1 MDSAIVWALA
11 ALTAGLI
18 ASVFI
23 VALFELDEIDE
34 ISGHSSSS

>member
-1 MDSAIVWALA
+1 MDSAIVWTLA

-23 VALFELDEIDE
+23 VAMVELDEIDE
-34 ISGHSSSS
+34 ISEHSSGN